1 MAEMRR
7 NRWMVVGRLAVVVI
21 GLAVGLLG
29 GPVTHADEL
38 PELPEPPESTVPAQ
52 PPAEEEPPADTTTV
66 TPPVESP
73 PPSSQPSTPS
83 STEPPAP
90 PDGDP
95 DETSP
100 PDSEPAEPASSAAP
114 AVAEATTSAPVEPSD
129 SLAPT
134 LILSTSMF
142 GPLSDEPPVDVPP
155 VPVPAGWRVV
165 SHTAQF
171 ETRVL
176 DGQLGRECL
185 TRGWTILNTSDAF
198 AEFNDAVGEQ
208 FWSAYQE
215 FPSDPFA
222 HRISAFASGTQS
234 WNDLVAP
241 VLGEY
246 TSFGVFEAP
255 ASGGSTVAFLTY
267 SGLPRSDR
275 YSDPPELQYCSTA
288 GIARFET
295 DLADYRVWAPGGFNV
310 EPVADFEWALSP
322 TTPRAVVFTN
332 TSSDPDGDTL
342 ASSWMFGD
350 GTNSSESSPTHTFA
364 GEASSFEVTLTVN
377 DGTVSRSITK
387 TVMLSLTVNSTGD
400 TANAQADAVVC
411 DTGGTIGEQP
421 ECTLRAAIQAANA
434 AGGGTISFAI
444 DGTPRIAVG
453 SPLPAL
459 TAAGTAIDGTSQ
471 TGGMVEILG
480 PGSGTIITTQAAG
493 VRLAGLAIDRGA
505 VGISVTG
512 GSTVIAG
519 VVLGADASGSTA
531 GTLEVGVEV
540 HPGAGAGTSIA
551 DSIIAGSWGLQIGGS
566 GVEVR
571 GNRIGVTAGGAAFA
585 STRVGVITFGGG
597 TAIVDNTIWASTVG
611 VVAMRISGS
620 QSGAGAQITGN
631 RIGLAADGTTP
642 LAGMGEGIRIE
653 GASGVTISSN
663 RVATDHPGISVVGL
677 LVSEISGTGD
687 NQQFSMP
694 NFYDTSGEIP
704 SLDGATVSGNT
715 ILTPGSG
722 AAAGIFAWG
731 GGSGVSIQGNT
742 ITGSR
747 AHGIRI
753 EGGRRHTVAGNAVGA
768 TDAAPATGVEIAG
781 AGDVTI
787 GGAGGGNTVW
797 ATTRG
802 IVLSGAAAPV
812 AMRTNTVGAV
822 GGDATHGIALGSGAD
837 GAVLADNVVRG
848 FASGISSQSTGAAI
862 TGNTVT
868 GAANEAL
875 AAAGRGL
882 TITGNSIGRDGSAVV
897 GNPGTGI
904 VIAAGSTATV
914 AGNTVLASGGDG
926 IASGSELATTLR
938 GNRISGSQRAP
949 IVPSR
954 NAPPQPELAAAIR
967 LVTGGSARTVLIVR
981 GLPGVAG
988 ELEIFAN
995 DSCADGEADEVL
1007 GVRRSVT
1014 DSEYVRVISLASHP
1028 SADHF
1033 TATFTTTANGTSA
1046 LSACTSIEPH
1056 ADDDGDGSPDV
1067 LDALV
1072 QAHDDPQRAV
1082 VVTDDDQLLLV
1093 ETSVGTL
1100 TGVGALDTPAPL
1112 PNGVALPYGVIGFA
1126 VEGVEL
1132 GGTALVH
1139 IVALTGPTTSG
1150 NGYAKY
1156 GVEDAADEPHWFRF
1170 DGNDGGGGAG
1180 NSGPGA
1186 AAGPAVDVPG
1196 FGIRRGYVLTLRDG
1210 ARGDSNG
1217 FTDGRIVDPGGPA
1230 IFAADGDDPGSGDGE
1245 QPSDTA
1251 TPTTT
1256 PIPDGDGDAG
1266 TSGAD
1271 EMTTTSTVPATLP
1284 ATGAEAGPLG
1294 VFAAAALGAGILLVV
1309 ATHRRRTGQPSGG
1322 GSHQ

>member
-7 NRWMVVGRLAVVVI
+7 YRWMVGGRAAAVI

-38 PELPEPPESTVPAQ
+38 PGPPESTVPAQ
-52 PPAEEEPPADTTTV
+52 PPAEEEPPADMTTV
-66 TPPVESP
+66 SAPLVQPPASTSE
-73 PPSSQPSTPS
+73 PSTPS

-90 PDGDP
+90 PDSDP
-95 DETSP
+95 DETAP
-100 PDSEPAEPASSAAP
+100 PDSGPAESAPSSTPAA
-114 AVAEATTSAPVEPSD
+114 AEATTLPPIEPD
-129 SLAPT
+129 DPLTPT
-134 LILSTSMF
+134 LMLSTSMF
-142 GPLSDEPPVDVPP
+142 GPLSDEPPVDVRP
-155 VPVPAGWRVV
+155 VPVPEGWRVV

-176 DGQLGRECL
+176 EGQLGRECL
-185 TRGWTILNTSDAF
+185 TRGWTILATADAF

-208 FWSAYQE
+208 FWTAFRE

-241 VLGEY
+241 VLSEY
-246 TSFGVFEAP
+246 TRFGVFEVP

-275 YSDPPELQYCSTA
+275 YGDPPELQYCSPA
-288 GIARFET
+288 GIARFEA
-295 DLADYRVWAPGGFNV
+295 DLADYRVWAPGGFNT

-322 TTPRAVVFTN
+322 TTPRTVVFTN

-342 ASSWMFGD
+342 TSAWSFGD
-350 GTNSSESSPTHTFA
+350 GTSSSETSPTHTFA
-364 GEASSFEVTLTVN
+364 GEVSSFEVTLTVN

-400 TANAQADAVVC
+400 AANAQADAVVC
-411 DTGGTIGEQP
+411 DTGGTVGEQS

-453 SPLPAL
+453 SPLPSI
-459 TAAGTAIDGTSQ
+459 TAPGTAIDGTSQ
-471 TGGMVEILG
+471 PTGVVEIVG
-480 PGSGTIITTQAAG
+480 PGSGTIITTQATG
-493 VRLAGLAIDRGA
+493 VRLTGLVLDRA
-505 VGISVTG
+505 TVGIAITG
-512 GSTVIAG
+512 GSAAINA
-519 VVLGADASGSTA
+519 VVLGADASGTVA
-531 GTLEVGVEV
+531 GALEVGVEV
-540 HPGAGAGTSIA
+540 HPGAGAGTSIT
-551 DSIIAGSWGLQIGGS
+551 DSTFASVWGAQIAGS

-585 STRVGVITFGGG
+585 STNAGVVTFGAG
-597 TAIVDNTIWASTVG
+597 TAIVDNTIWASTIG
-611 VVAMRISGS
+611 VIAMRITGS

-653 GASGVTISSN
+653 GASGVTVSSN
-663 RVATDHPGISVVGL
+663 RVATDDPAISVVGL
-677 LVSEISGTGD
+677 LVSEISGSGD

-694 NFYDTSGEIP
+694 NFYDTSGEAA

-715 ILTPGSG
+715 ILTPGAG

-731 GGSGVSIQGNT
+731 EGSGVSIQGNT

-747 AHGIRI
+747 SHGIRI
-753 EGGRRHTVAGNAVGA
+753 VGGRRHTVAGNAVGA
-768 TDAAPATGVEIAG
+768 TGGAPTTGVEIAD

-812 AMRTNTVGAV
+812 AVRTNTVGAV

-837 GAVLADNVVRG
+837 GAALAGNVVRG
-848 FASGISSQSTGAAI
+848 FASGISSQSAGATI
-862 TGNTVT
+862 TDNTVT

-882 TITGNSIGRDGSAVV
+882 TITGNSVGRDGTTVV
-897 GNPGTGI
+897 GTPGSGI
-904 VIAAGSTATV
+904 VIAADSTATV
-914 AGNTVLASGGDG
+914 ADNTVLASGGDG
-926 IASGSELATTLR
+926 IASGSELTTTLR

-954 NAPPQPELAAAIR
+954 NAPPDPEIAAAIR
-967 LVTGGSARTVLIVR
+967 LVTGSSARTVLIVR

-995 DSCADGEADEVL
+995 DSCADGEAEVVL
-1007 GVRRSVT
+1007 GVRRSVA
-1014 DSEYVRVISLASHP
+1014 DGEYVRVISLAARP
-1028 SADHF
+1028 SADNF

-1082 VVTDDDQLLLV
+1082 IVTDDDQLLLV

-1112 PNGVALPYGVIGFA
+1112 PNGVTLPYGAIGFA
-1126 VEGVEL
+1126 VEGVKL

-1139 IVALTGPTTSG
+1139 VVALTGPTTSG

-1156 GVEDAADEPHWFRF
+1156 GLEQPTDEPHWFRF
-1170 DGNDGGGGAG
+1170 DGNDGGAGAG
-1180 NSGPGA
+1180 NGGPGA

-1196 FGIRRGYVLTLRDG
+1196 FGIRRGYLLTLQDG

-1245 QPSDTA
+1245 QPGDTA
-1251 TPTTT
+1251 APTTT
-1256 PIPDGDGDAG
+1256 PIPDGGGDAG
-1266 TSGAD
+1266 TSGTD
-1271 EMTTTSTVPATLP
+1271 EVTTTSTVPATLP

-1294 VFAAAALGAGILLVV
+1294 SLAAAALGAGLLLVV
-1309 ATHRRRTGQPSGG
+1309 AAHRRRTGQPSGD
-1322 GSHQ
+1322 GSHL